1 MSVNDVTAGLAP
13 YPMEELASIRA
24 KLLEDGKKVFDFGTG
39 DPKIP
44 TSGFI
49 INALKESI
57 PEVSQYPSIKAHPVL
72 LEAIEGYCSRRFNF
86 KDNHQLSIL
95 PSNGSKE
102 AVFHVAL
109 SLVGRK
115 GGRKTIL
122 YPDPGYP
129 VYKSSTLFAG
139 GKPYPVALSENSA
152 YQMEP
157 WKLPEAVQKDTAAIW
172 INYPHN
178 PTGALLDKTSLQ
190 NLIDWCERRDVVL
203 LSDDCYT
210 DIYNASWQ
218 HKDKLPINPLELSSH
233 QIISFMS
240 LSKRSGMTGYR
251 SGFMIGDSSLM
262 RDIQR
267 ARANFGVATP
277 TFIQL
282 ASAKAWN
289 DEQHVIERRRIF
301 TQRLEYSHEALTAM
315 GFEVLKPD
323 ATFYLWCK
331 VPGGQ
336 DDVEFCKGLAKLGV
350 IASPSSWLGESCNG
364 YFRMAMVPEFSDIKE
379 SMAIISGFVKNA

>member
-1 MSVNDVTAGLAP
+1 MSVNDVTSSLAP
-13 YPMEELASIRA
+13 YPMEELAAIRTS
-24 KLLEDGKKVFDFGTG
+24 LLEDGKKVYDFGTG

-44 TSGFI
+44 TSDFI
-49 INALKESI
+49 VEALKENI
-57 PEVSQYPSIKAHPVL
+57 PKISQYPSIKAHPEL
-72 LEAIEGYCSRRFNF
+72 LKAIEGYCARRFQF
-86 KDNHQLSIL
+86 RDKSRLSIL

-139 GKPYPVALSENSA
+139 GKPYPVALSEESS

-157 WKLPEAVQKDTAAIW
+157 WKLPEDIQNDTAALW

-178 PTGALLDKTSLQ
+178 PTGALIGKKHLE
-190 NLIDWCERRDVVL
+190 NLIDWCEQRGVVL

-218 HKDKLPINPLELSSH
+218 DKDRLPINPLEIASD

-251 SGFMIGDSSLM
+251 SGFMVGDSALM
-262 RDIQR
+262 KDIQR

-282 ASAKAWN
+282 AAAKAWT
-289 DEQHVIERRRIF
+289 DEHHVTERRRMF
-301 TQRLEYSHEALTAM
+301 TQRLEFSHAAM
-315 GFEVLKPD
+315 VAIGFEVLKPD

-336 DDVEFCKGLAKLGV
+336 DDVEFCRGLAKLGV
-350 IASPSSWLGESCNG
+350 IASPSSWLGESCKG

-379 SMAIISGFVKNA
+379 SMAIISGFI